1 MKKLLN
7 DIFLKKNSLDDQLTH
22 GQPTHPM
29 TRVLDL
35 VYSRVW
41 LLKLN
46 RFSMLTRD
54 IIDHDLRP
62 VEIEEEKKIVNLIKN
77 SS

>member
-1 MKKLLN
+1 M
-7 DIFLKKNSLDDQLTH
+7 IFFLKKNSLDDQLTH